1 MERSVACH
9 DSGADLIVIDG
20 LRERADVERAVEQ
33 LPEVPRML
41 IIRDF
46 PIEDAGAL
54 GYRIVVHWGTLLAIY
69 GATRDVYHE
78 LATTHTVDLES
89 RATPTTDE
97 IQGTMGVSR
106 YLDLNQAAAGPSI
119 QARANATIRRPP
131 MEQTGTLTKSDA
143 DALADQ
149 VRNWG
154 RWGSDDE
161 RGALNFITPA
171 KRAAAA
177 PVREGVVV
185 SCARSLPVT
194 PAPDN
199 PTPVQHY
206 MIRGGDAQSSDGLA
220 GSSDYFGVA
229 SHGTATTHLDA
240 LCHIFVDGEMYSGYY
255 MREVRTDGA
264 QKNSIMAGQDG
275 IVCRGVLLDVSRP
288 PRSGVTGAVRPD
300 HGGRF
305 ERCRSAARRIG
316 SGRRHPP
323 RRHGAGCAPGSG
335 GPLEPRGMRGWPV
348 STPIASPGCTSVASR
363 SLAATASPTRCPA
376 ESRAGRCLCIRSQSW
391 QWASI

>member
-240 LCHIFVDGEMYSGYY
+240 LCHISSTARCTAATTCARCGPMAPRRTALWPARTASSAAASCWTFPASAERSGW
-255 MREVRTDGA
+255 
-264 QKNSIMAGQDG
+264 
-275 IVCRGVLLDVSRP
+275 SRP
-288 PRSGVTGAVRPD
+288 TG
-300 HGGRF
+300 
-305 ERCRSAARRIG
+305 SRRKI
-316 SGRRHPP
+316 
-323 RRHGAGCAPGSG
+323 
-335 GPLEPRGMRGWPV
+335 
-348 STPIASPGCTSVASR
+348 
-363 SLAATASPTRCPA
+363 
-376 ESRAGRCLCIRSQSW
+376 
-391 QWASI
+391 